1 MGGEKFDSPQPESFL
16 FGDNSD
22 LNFLG
27 SKPVPFPYPPPQANE
42 PTKTLKSLVNIR
54 RDSLHFKK
62 VEDTS
67 GGGGGGCDGCSPPKK
82 YNVEFTFDCDVR
94 VAVTIYYLCSEEVT
108 PTGLVLTARDPSLVS
123 PTFQYRRG
131 ASQLFSQPQYVFSP
145 EAHEAE
151 LSYQPGSEVIPVGIH
166 CVAEEGEEPRQS
178 HLTIAV
184 IERQSDGH
192 FALKAI
198 KQKLYVDGLCYL
210 LQEIYGI
217 ENKVG
222 EPQYCGDEDE
232 VEDTGAEC
240 VVCMS
245 DMRDTLILPCRHL
258 CLCNAC
264 ADSLRYQANNCPI
277 CRAPFRALLQIRA
290 LAKSG
295 HSATHPALAA
305 EAQTEG
311 VPPGYELVNLVEALN
326 GPVTVQHQ
334 AVTLTSE
341 TQQESE
347 AGRAKKKN
355 RRRGSK
361 DKERRVSATAVAPP
375 APPPVEEPLSLV
387 SPSPQLTLSSSQRK
401 ESITIDIDSGE
412 TSSDPLHLVQQEL
425 EKQDQDQEP
434 EATTEDELLEKVNL
448 TETNETRIIRR
459 DEDEEDEEEEEGEE
473 DESCSVSLGGSRKQ
487 IQSLPPTPSLPR
499 SSNSTR
505 SSSHQSEE
513 SVSSSKHLLSSSN
526 SPKVE

>member
-1 MGGEKFDSPQPESFL
+1 MGQVLSAATARRINGSGNGGNGSGSEGSRNKQESPYRYPPKSGGPYFANHFIMGGEKFDSPQPESFL
-16 FGDNSD
+16 FGDNTD

-62 VEDTS
+62 LDVV
-67 GGGGGGCDGCSPPKK
+67 DGPKK
-82 YNVEFTFDCDVR
+82 YNIEFTFDCDVR
-94 VAVTIYYLCSEEVT
+94 VAITIYYQCAEEVT
-108 PTGLVLTARDPSLVS
+108 PTGVVLTPRDKGLVS
-123 PTFQYRRG
+123 ATYQYRRG
-131 ASQLFSQPQYVFSP
+131 AGQVFSQPDYVFTP
-145 EAHEAE
+145 EQHEAE
-151 LSYQPGSEVIPVGIH
+151 LGFTPHTDLLPVAIH

-184 IERQSDGH
+184 VEKQSDDH
-192 FALKAI
+192 YSLKAI
-198 KQKLYVDGLCYL
+198 KQKLFVDGLCYL

-217 ENKVG
+217 ENKVSTETAG
-222 EPQYCGDEDE
+222 SYGDD

-240 VVCMS
+240 VVCMC

-326 GPVTVQHQ
+326 GPVTVQQ
-334 AVTLTSE
+334 QSVTLTTE
-341 TQQESE
+341 TQDQERDSSTR
-347 AGRAKKKN
+347 GKKKS
-355 RRRGSK
+355 RRRGSREQHHREK
-361 DKERRVSATAVAPP
+361 ERQERRVSAAS
-375 APPPVEEPLSLV
+375 APPPVEEPLPTTQSPTNLV
-387 SPSPQLTLSSSQRK
+387 KVNKRK
-401 ESITIDIDSGE
+401 ESITIDIDIG
-412 TSSDPLHLVQQEL
+412 
-425 EKQDQDQEP
+425 
-434 EATTEDELLEKVNL
+434 
-448 TETNETRIIRR
+448 
-459 DEDEEDEEEEEGEE
+459 
-473 DESCSVSLGGSRKQ
+473 
-487 IQSLPPTPSLPR
+487 
-499 SSNSTR
+499 
-505 SSSHQSEE
+505 
-513 SVSSSKHLLSSSN
+513 
-526 SPKVE
+526 